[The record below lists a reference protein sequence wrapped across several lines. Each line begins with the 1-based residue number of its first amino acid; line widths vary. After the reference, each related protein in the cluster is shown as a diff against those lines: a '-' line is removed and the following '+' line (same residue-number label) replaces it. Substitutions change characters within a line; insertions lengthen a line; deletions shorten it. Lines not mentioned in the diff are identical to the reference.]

1 MIVGCGEKGPA
12 GDGGKTSEEKAPEE
26 AGATVAVAADSIDAP
41 KGGLRAGLHHLP
53 RKEWGR
59 ERGTQDSIHRRA
71 SRFVYRGAIPEILRR
86 TAWGAS
92 G

>member
-41 KGGLRAGLHHLP
+41 KGGAKSRFASP
-53 RKEWGR
+53 AT
-59 ERGTQDSIHRRA
+59 ERMGKGTRN
-71 SRFVYRGAIPEILRR
+71 SRFHPSPGFPFVYRGAIPEILRR